1 MRVHAQLMMVISLD
15 KCIGCH
21 ACSVACK
28 QSWTERAGSEHIWFN
43 NVETRPGRGYPGR
56 WEDRA
61 RWGGGWE
68 RDGGGRLR
76 LRAEMRRQDLRR
88 LFRDRSQSVIDDYY
102 EPWANEPSEL
112 VDAPLAERPPT
123 AGPRSIVTRRPL
135 AVKGGPNWDD
145 QLAGMDVDEDPNLSE
160 EQARQVR
167 QLEKVFMLYLPRIC
181 NHCLNPSCAAVCPSR
196 AIYKRVSDGVVLVD
210 EERCRKQGLCEQGC
224 PYRKVYI
231 NRLSGKAEK
240 CMFCLPGVTED
251 GLPTLCSESCVG
263 RVRSVGVVLYDPE
276 SVVAT
281 ASVSDH
287 SLVEAQREALLDP
300 GDESVISA
308 AERSGI
314 PTAWVEAARRSP
326 VYALAKELRVALPL
340 HPEFRTLPMV
350 WYVPPLSPLLDRSK
364 RAATN
369 RPIPSRCSRR
379 WIRCVSP
386 WTILRA
392 CCRQEL
398 AHRWRRRLAGWS
410 RCAASSAISRF
421 IRMAARSLPG
431 RPDSMSRSSSSSSVC
446 SASPM
451 PTVVMSYRPLIMSP
465 PPAKMRLVGRDAGKE
480 PRDEAKSSGAEGCV
494 TWTGRRRAARPD
506 P

>member
-68 RDGGGRLR
+68 QDGGGRLR

-123 AGPRSIVTRRPL
+123 AGPRSMVTGRPL
-135 AVKGGPNWDD
+135 AAKGGPNWDD
-145 QLAGMDVDEDPNLSE
+145 QLAGMDVEEDPNLSE

-167 QLEKVFMLYLPRIC
+167 HLEKVFMLYLPRIC

-281 ASVSDH
+281 ASVSDD

-308 AERSGI
+308 AERSGV

-350 WYVPPLSPLLDRSK
+350 WYVPPLSPLLDPLEAIGYDPADPEQVFPAVDKMRIPVDYLASMLSAGARAPVEEALARMVAMRGLK
-364 RAATN
+364 RHQQIHPDGGAQFAGKAGFDVEELERLFRLLGIADAN
-369 RPIPSRCSRR
+369 SRYVIPTAHYEPSSGENA
-379 WIRCVSP
+379 VG
-386 WTILRA
+386 RA
-392 CCRQEL
+392 
-398 AHRWRRRLAGWS
+398 RRRE
-410 RCAASSAISRF
+410 RTER
-421 IRMAARSLPG
+421 
-431 RPDSMSRSSSSSSVC
+431 
-446 SASPM
+446 
-451 PTVVMSYRPLIMSP
+451 
-465 PPAKMRLVGRDAGKE
+465 
-480 PRDEAKSSGAEGCV
+480 
-494 TWTGRRRAARPD
+494 
-506 P
+506 